1 MSIQEK
7 AQEALTYLCEV
18 NGRVL
23 FTLERTPPQWLREA
37 VDRAH
42 GGLLPN
48 DAVFR
53 SVYELLELIAEGE
66 SPEEAVSRIADQATE
81 SDLLKWVDGYPY
93 APDDIDEAVESFG
106 YGGFYEAVSGG
117 YRLYL
122 QEIADAITA
131 AKTGQPPQKRKNR
144 NEKKNSST
152 DSRSYRKFRQPLRV
166 AESQHSGD

>member
-93 APDDIDEAVESFG
+93 APDDIDEAVELWG
-106 YGGFYEAVSGG
+106 YDNFYQVVGGAY
-117 YRLYL
+117 YLYL
-122 QEIADAITA
+122 WSVANVLA
-131 AKTGQPPQKRKNR
+131 A
-144 NEKKNSST
+144 E
-152 DSRSYRKFRQPLRV
+152 
-166 AESQHSGD
+166 